1 MKKKLLNFLLL
12 FVISFSTLHA
22 FTVDMLDTQHN
33 HVVEYVQDVKHLES
47 DESVCH
53 IHHLFHISY
62 IIPEKISLIAKTTLR
77 LKPLYFKKDYNFK
90 SLDNLLK
97 PPRI

>member
-1 MKKKLLNFLLL
+1 MKNKLLNAILL
-12 FVISFSTLHA
+12 FAITFSSLHA
-22 FTVDMLDTQHN
+22 FVVDIIDSEHN
-33 HVVEYVQDVKHLES
+33 HIVEYVQNVNHLES

-62 IIPEKISLIAKTTLR
+62 IIPEEISLVAKTTIR

>member
-1 MKKKLLNFLLL
+1 MKQKLLNFLLL

-53 IHHLFHISY
+53 IHHFFHISY
-62 IIPEKISLIAKTTLR
+62 IIPESITFTDKQYTFV
-77 LKPLYFKKDYNFK
+77 KPLYFEKNYNFK
-90 SLDNLLK
+90 PTNKLLK
-97 PPRI
+97 PPKA